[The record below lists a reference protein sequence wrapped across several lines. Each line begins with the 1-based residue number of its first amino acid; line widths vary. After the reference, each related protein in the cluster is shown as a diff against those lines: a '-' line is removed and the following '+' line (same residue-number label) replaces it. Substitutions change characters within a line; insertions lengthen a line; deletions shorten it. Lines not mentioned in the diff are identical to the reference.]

1 MKLIK
6 TIVMTFGFFT
16 LFTAGFCDD
25 ESEDTSCQD
34 CIDAQVH
41 YCEALLSRGC
51 SATAT
56 ATAGGRVVDLCDNG
70 SSKAAIIRSQC
81 QLGDNTGC
89 GGFTC
94 N

>member
-6 TIVMTFGFFT
+6 TIVMSFLFFS
-16 LFTAGFCDD
+16 LFTAAYCDG
-25 ESEDTSCQD
+25 ETEDTSCQD
-34 CIDAQVH
+34 CIDAQRH
-41 YCEALLSRGC
+41 YCEALQNNGC

-56 ATAGGRVVDLCDNG
+56 STASGRVKAACDNG
-70 SSKAAIIRSQC
+70 SAKLAIIRAQC
-81 QLGDNTGC
+81 QLGENLGC